1 MKERNTMQEII
12 LSLRFA
18 WKSIS
23 ANGLR
28 TALTLSGIVIG
39 TVAVF
44 SVLSLGDG
52 LKRFVVGQVES
63 FGSDLVQTE
72 VKVPSAAKNS
82 SANATGLAQGIQITT
97 LTQDDGKAIAKL
109 PNVAGWYA
117 GSIGQ
122 ELATFEE
129 TTKRVMLFGAGWQAP
144 FVDKGTKL
152 TEGTFYTEEE
162 DISATQVAVLG
173 SSVRKTFFGD
183 GPAVGQTIKIKDQNY
198 RVAGVLEERGST
210 GFVSFDDFI
219 YIPVTTLQKKV
230 LGIDYVAFLTSKVR
244 DESKVESTAEDIR
257 VLLHDRHDITD
268 LKSDDFAVTT
278 IAEARK
284 TVEKVFG
291 AVQIL
296 LLALASISLCVSG
309 VGILNVM
316 FVAVAERT
324 TEIGLRKAVGAR
336 DRDILRQFLVEAA
349 GVALLGGIIGLFLAM
364 ALVWGA
370 FSAVRSAGIK
380 VDFVLGWGNIVMALG
395 FALVSGLVFGV
406 YPAWKAS
413 KISPLQAIR
422 SE

>member
-1 MKERNTMQEII
+1 MQEII

-18 WKSIS
+18 WKSLS

-28 TALTLSGIVIG
+28 TLLTLSGIIIG

-72 VKVPSAAKNS
+72 IKVPSTGKNS
-82 SANATGLAQGIQITT
+82 SENATGLAQGIQITT
-97 LTQDDGKAIAKL
+97 LTLDDGKAIARL
-109 PNVAGWYA
+109 PNITGWYA

-122 ELATFEE
+122 ELATFGDV
-129 TTKRVMLFGAGWQAP
+129 TKRVMLFGAGWQAP
-144 FVDKGTKL
+144 LVDQGTAV
-152 TEGTFYTEEE
+152 TEGQFYTEDE
-162 DISATQVAVLG
+162 DVSAAQVAMLG

-183 GPAVGQTIKIKDQNY
+183 GPAVGQTIKIKSQSY
-198 RVAGVLEERGST
+198 RVIGVLAERGST

-219 YIPVTTLQKKV
+219 YIPITTLQKKV
-230 LGIDYVAFLTSKVR
+230 LGIDYVTFITSKLADV
-244 DESKVESTAEDIR
+244 SKAESTAEDIR
-257 VLLHDRHDITD
+257 TLLRDRHDIAD
-268 LKSDDFAVTT
+268 PKDDDFAVTT
-278 IAEARK
+278 IAETRK
-284 TVEKVFG
+284 TVESVF
-291 AVQIL
+291 AAIQIL
-296 LLALASISLCVSG
+296 LTALASISLCVSG

-336 DRDILRQFLVEAA
+336 DKDVLRQFLVEAA
-349 GVALLGGIIGLFLAM
+349 GVALLGGLIGLLIALL
-364 ALVWGA
+364 LVWGA
-370 FSAVRSAGIK
+370 FVAVQAAGIK
-380 VDFVLGWGNIVMALG
+380 VGFSIGWGNVGLALG